1 MPYTFLGTGVTSS
14 SLAAMQ
20 PYVFPYL
27 GYFQLIHA
35 VDAFVMLDDADFI
48 VRGWINRNALLLRGR
63 RLRVTIP
70 VRHPRKGRE
79 IRDVAVFNE
88 ERWRRKLSAT
98 LDHAYH
104 GAPFFS
110 EVRSLVADVFDIADG
125 ISIAELAVRSIRTVC
140 DFLGIEKRI
149 YLASSRFENKDL
161 GPTERLVD
169 ICRQEGAA
177 TLINPEGGQ
186 DLYSK
191 DTLRLH
197 GIDLHFL
204 HMRNVPYRQFWPHT
218 FVPRLS
224 IIDVLMFNG
233 RQGTRLMLDQYDL
246 R

>member
-1 MPYTFLGTGVTSS
+1 MMDRLGASDTGS

-35 VDAFVMLDDADFI
+35 VDTFVMLDDADFI

-63 RLRVTIP
+63 RLRVTVP
-70 VRHPRKGRE
+70 VKHPRRGRE

-88 ERWRRKLSAT
+88 ARWRRKLSAT

-110 EVRSLVADVFDIADG
+110 EVRSLVADVFDIGDG
-125 ISIAELAVRSIRTVC
+125 ISIAELAARSIRAVC
-140 DFLGIEKRI
+140 DFVGIESRI
-149 YLASSRFENKDL
+149 VNSSGRYRNKEL

-169 ICRQEGAA
+169 ICRQEEAV

-186 DLYSK
+186 ALYSK
-191 DTLRLH
+191 DTFRQH
-197 GIDLHFL
+197 GIDLRFL
-204 HMRNVPYRQFWPHT
+204 SMRNIAYRQFWNHA

-233 RQGTRLMLDQYDL
+233 RDGTRQLLDQYDL

>member
-1 MPYTFLGTGVTSS
+1 MMASDARS

-35 VDAFVMLDDADFI
+35 VDTFVMLDDADFI
-48 VRGWINRNALLLRGR
+48 VRGWINRNGLLLRGS
-63 RLRVTIP
+63 RLRVTVP
-70 VRHPRKGRE
+70 VKHPRRGRE

-88 ERWRRKLSAT
+88 ARWKRKLSVT

-104 GAPFFS
+104 AAPFFS
-110 EVRSLVADVFDIADG
+110 EVRPLVADVFDIADG
-125 ISIAELAVRSIRTVC
+125 TSIAELAARSIRAVC
-140 DFLGIEKRI
+140 DFVGIGTTI
-149 YLASSRFENKDL
+149 IHSSGRYRNKEL

-169 ICRQEGAA
+169 ICRQEGASK
-177 TLINPEGGQ
+177 LINPEGGK
-186 DLYSK
+186 DLYSI
-191 DTLRLH
+191 DTFRQH
-197 GIDLHFL
+197 GIDLRFL
-204 HMRNVPYRQFWPHT
+204 HMRNIVYRQFRNHA

-233 RQGTRLMLDQYDL
+233 SDGTRKLLDQFDL

>member
-1 MPYTFLGTGVTSS
+1 MDRPGTGVTRS

-35 VDAFVMLDDADFI
+35 VDTFVMLDDADFI

-63 RLRVTIP
+63 RLRVTVP
-70 VRHPRKGRE
+70 VRHPRRGRE

-88 ERWRRKLSAT
+88 ERWRRKLGMT

-110 EVRSLVADVFDIADG
+110 EVRPLVAEVFDIADG
-125 ISIAELAVRSIRTVC
+125 ISIAELAVRSISTVC
-140 DFLGIEKRI
+140 DFLGIEKRVH
-149 YLASSRFENKDL
+149 LASSRFQNKEL
-161 GPTERLVD
+161 GPTERLID
-169 ICRQEGAA
+169 ICRQAEAT

-186 DLYSK
+186 ELYSK
-191 DTLRLH
+191 ETFRQH
-197 GIDLHFL
+197 GIDLQFL
-204 HMRNVPYRQFWPHT
+204 HMRNVTYRQFWPHT

-233 RQGTRLMLDQYDL
+233 REGTRQLLDQYDL